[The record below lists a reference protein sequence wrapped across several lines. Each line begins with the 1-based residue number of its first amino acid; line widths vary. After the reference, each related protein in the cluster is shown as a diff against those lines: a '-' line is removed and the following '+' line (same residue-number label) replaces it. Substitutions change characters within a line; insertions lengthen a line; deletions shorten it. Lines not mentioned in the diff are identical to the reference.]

1 MILSLGYMADKV
13 IVHFGHR
20 FAGMELVHEVERTPL
35 GTGGAVR
42 QALSRCREDHVFVFN
57 GDTFL
62 NLDTAA
68 VEALWRR
75 ERAPVIVARE
85 VDDAARYGRLETR
98 EGRVTG
104 FTEKGAPGPGLINAG
119 CYVFPADLFDGFS
132 SGRSFSLEADFLPE
146 AVVQRQFCV
155 FVSKG
160 RFIDIGTPED
170 YARAESELM
179 ETADRSGPPCFPR
192 APAP

>member
-85 VDDAARYGRLETR
+85 VDDAARYGVPGDSR
-98 EGRVTG
+98 GTG
-104 FTEKGAPGPGLINAG
+104 YGLHGKG
-119 CYVFPADLFDGFS
+119 S
-132 SGRSFSLEADFLPE
+132 SR
-146 AVVQRQFCV
+146 
-155 FVSKG
+155 
-160 RFIDIGTPED
+160 
-170 YARAESELM
+170 
-179 ETADRSGPPCFPR
+179 PR
-192 APAP
+192 G